1 MFVQSIIKKNGNAA
15 RICPETS
22 SSDVYRKIIW
32 CLNSRVS
39 PTTKAVNETLNNI
52 VPQKYVLD
60 LLGQFAPRE
69 FPTRLVHEYE
79 MPIENMMMTTI
90 MLFMMTPAAS

>member
-1 MFVQSIIKKNGNAA
+1 MITKNGNAA
-15 RICPETS
+15 RMCPETS
-22 SSDVYRKIIW
+22 SSEVYRNIIW

-39 PTTKAVNETLNNI
+39 PITKAVNKELNNI
-52 VPQKYVLD
+52 VLQKYVLD

-79 MPIENMMMTTI
+79 IPIATSIDKT
-90 MLFMMTPAAS
+90 SQ